1 VKQSDILKSKHE
13 ECEAYVVEIEVWT
26 IFHNTFRPWLS
37 ILYFQASK
45 FYFLLQ
51 SIGHAYEDIMSQNQ
65 QLLQQI
71 IERDDHNTKVII
83 RRTNLSNYFL
93 LICSLRVIIYD
104 SCIFLL

>member
-1 VKQSDILKSKHE
+1 MISSAGFLWLRDLVKQSDILKSKHE

-26 IFHNTFRPWLS
+26 IFHAYLLTIVINIMFS
-37 ILYFQASK
+37 VSK

-71 IERDDHNTKVII
+71 IERDDHNTKVMIQ
-83 RRTNLSNYFL
+83 RTDLSN
-93 LICSLRVIIYD
+93 
-104 SCIFLL
+104 